1 MSSVG
6 VRKLSGVMNS
16 AASRRVLV
24 FINNGSKAEAFGKLL
39 TQNGY
44 HSSGNIMY
52 NGMTE
57 QIEMEIFMGP
67 TYYIRLKHMVKDEMN
82 YGGVFEGSR
91 RAGNSC
97 NFIPY
102 DHNAERLHD

>member
-16 AASRRVLV
+16 AASRRVLA

-67 TYYIRLKHMVKDEMN
+67 TYYIRLKN